1 MNRRKNLIICGFMGV
16 GKSVAGKAVS
26 NVLGLDFIDTD
37 ELIERK
43 QNKSVADIFHENG
56 EECFRAIEKTIV
68 SALPGFGAVIA
79 VGGGMIVDPESF
91 ESLSGKGIMILL
103 TATAETI
110 CRRIRAE
117 ETRPLLSGDDLK
129 TRVEKLISQ
138 RRAVYDKILIR
149 IATDNLSVE
158 EVCGETIVVYE
169 EKS

>member
-16 GKSVAGKAVS
+16 GKSVVGKAVS
-26 NVLGLDFIDTD
+26 YALCLDFVDTD

-43 QNKSVADIFHENG
+43 QNKSIADIFHEDG
-56 EECFRAIEKTIV
+56 EGYFRVIEKTIV

-79 VGGGMIVDPESF
+79 AGGGMIVDPESF
-91 ESLSGKGIMILL
+91 ESLSRKGIMILL

-110 CRRIRAE
+110 CRRIGSE
-117 ETRPLLSGDDLK
+117 KTRPLLSGDNLK

-138 RRAVYDKILIR
+138 RKAVYDKILIR

-158 EVCGETIVVYE
+158 EVCREIIGVYE